1 MDEMLAISNELGF
14 TSEKYEKIRSFYLKI
29 KADAEASGYFL
40 NPDLS
45 AVFILIDGLLVN
57 QERYGYLGCPC
68 RLSAKDVA
76 LDNDIIC
83 PCDYRDEDVN
93 QFGTCYCALY
103 VSKEFSDGSKEP
115 DPISERR
122 PVLSERNKI
131 KIKESTDIGNSEINN
146 TKANNFSNL
155 PYPVFRCKV
164 CGYLCAKESPPSI
177 CPICKAG
184 KERFERFI

>member
-1 MDEMLAISNELGF
+1 MEEMLKISNDLGF
-14 TSEKYEKIRSFYLKI
+14 TSEKFEKIRTFYIKI
-29 KADAEASGYFL
+29 KTDAEASGYYL

-57 QERYGYLGCPC
+57 LERYGYLGCPC
-68 RLSAKDVA
+68 RLSAKDIA
-76 LDNDIIC
+76 ADNDIIC

-103 VSKEFSDGSKEP
+103 VAKEYSDGSKEP
-115 DPISERR
+115 DPIPERR
-122 PVLSERNKI
+122 PVLAERNKA
-131 KIKESTDIGNSEINN
+131 KEDSEIDNSKNN
-146 TKANNFSNL
+146 SSKANSLSNL